1 MGSGRSSTPLRP
13 PAAKEFL
20 RRMFDAAIASAQ
32 PAICIPPHLPDP
44 PRGRLVVVGAGKASA
59 AMARAVEDN
68 WRGPLSGLVVTRY
81 GYAVPCDRIE
91 IAEAAHPVPD
101 AAGMRAAQ
109 RILDLVGNLNDDDLV
124 LCLISG
130 GGSALLPLPG
140 PGLTLDMKQTVS
152 RALLASGATISEI
165 NCVRRHLSAIK
176 GGRLGAACFPARV
189 LTLLISDVPGDRPVD
204 IASGPTVPDPT
215 TSADALAILRRYGID
230 PPREV
235 LELLESG
242 RGESVKP
249 GDPRLSRAT
258 VRTIATPQM
267 ALEAA
272 AGVARAAGTAAHIL
286 SDAIEGEA
294 RDVGKVLAAVSL
306 QVAERGQPVAAP
318 CVLLSGGETTVT
330 VRGGGRGGRNVEFLL
345 SLAIALDGRTH
356 VHALA
361 GDTDGVDGQE
371 EIAGAYA
378 GPDTLARARALGM
391 KPQDVLAD
399 NDAHRF
405 FEVLGDSV
413 VTGPTLT
420 NVNDF
425 RAIFIDQ
432 AADLDQA
439 AGASR

>member
-1 MGSGRSSTPLRP
+1 
-13 PAAKEFL
+13 
-20 RRMFDAAIASAQ
+20 MFDAAIASAQ
-32 PAICIPPHLPDP
+32 PAACIPPHLPAP
-44 PRGRLVVVGAGKASA
+44 PRGKLIVVGAGKASA
-59 AMARAVEDN
+59 AMAKAVEDH
-68 WRGPLSGLVVTRY
+68 WPGPLSGLVVTRY
-81 GYAVPCDRIE
+81 GYAVPCKRIE
-91 IAEAAHPVPD
+91 IIEAAHPVPD

-109 RILDLVGNLNDDDLV
+109 RILDLVGNLNEDDLV

-130 GGSALLPLPG
+130 GGSALLPLPL

-152 RALLASGATISEI
+152 RALLASGATISEM

-176 GGRLGAACFPARV
+176 GGRLGAACFPAQV
-189 LTLLISDVPGDRPVD
+189 LTLLISDVPGDRPTD

-215 TSADALAILRRYGID
+215 TSADALDIFRRYDIE

-235 LELLESG
+235 RELLESG

-249 GDPRLSRAT
+249 GDARLACAT

-272 AGVARAAGTAAHIL
+272 AALARAAGIRAHIL
-286 SDAIEGEA
+286 GDAIEGEA
-294 RDVGKVLAAVSL
+294 RDVGKVFAGIAR
-306 QVAERGQPVAAP
+306 QVAARDQPFQAP

-330 VRGGGRGGRNVEFLL
+330 VRGKGRGGRNVEFLL
-345 SLAIALDGRTH
+345 SLAIALEGHER

-371 EIAGAYA
+371 EIAGAYMS
-378 GPDTLARARALGM
+378 PDSLGQARALGLNPSDM
-391 KPQDVLAD
+391 LAD

-405 FEVLGDSV
+405 FGALGDSV
-413 VTGPTLT
+413 ITGPTLT

-425 RAIFIDQ
+425 RAILVEGTF
-432 AADLDQA
+432 
-439 AGASR
+439 